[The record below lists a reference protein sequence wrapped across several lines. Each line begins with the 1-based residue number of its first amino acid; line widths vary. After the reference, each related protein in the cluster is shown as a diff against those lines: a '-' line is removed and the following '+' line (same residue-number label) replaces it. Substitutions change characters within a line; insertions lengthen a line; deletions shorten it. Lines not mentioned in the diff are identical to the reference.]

1 MDLMLADHGLAD
13 ARSRDVQIL
22 RLPRAGLPPGSLI
35 LVFSPLLDR
44 RMVETLRDLRERGF
58 SVLIIDVLNAEP
70 SGRRDSLSG
79 LARRI
84 WRMEQEAI
92 RFSLR
97 ELGIPLVR
105 WDGQQSLD
113 EPLAPYTRRVMVSR
127 R

>member
-1 MDLMLADHGLAD
+1 MLN
-13 ARSRDVQIL
+13 V
-22 RLPRAGLPPGSLI
+22 
-35 LVFSPLLDR
+35 
-44 RMVETLRDLRERGF
+44 
-58 SVLIIDVLNAEP
+58 EP
-70 SGRRDSLSG
+70 SDRRDSLSG